1 MTRRSR
7 ASIAFLSI
15 TLAALF
21 AATPILAAAAD
32 AAAAPDEYFDS
43 DGVKIHYQVWGKGD
57 PIVLVHGFTAS
68 IDANWVQPGI
78 VDKLD
83 DDFKVIAL
91 DLRGHGKSD
100 KPHDPA
106 AYGEKMARTWSAC
119 STTSRSRRRTS
130 SATRWAGSPRSSS
143 SPCTPSASS
152 PPPSAARAGARP
164 VRTAA
169 SPVSPSRSRAAT
181 ASGR

>member
-1 MTRRSR
+1 MTGRLR
-7 ASIAFLSI
+7 ASIVLLSI

-21 AATPILAAAAD
+21 AATPMLAAAAD
-32 AAAAPDEYFDS
+32 TQVAADEYFDS

-106 AYGEKMARTWSAC
+106 VYGEIMAMDVIRLLDHLKIDKAHIVGYSLGGF
-119 STTSRSRRRTS
+119 TTLKLVTMHPERFLT
-130 SATRWAGSPRSSS
+130 ATLG
-143 SPCTPSASS
+143 
-152 PPPSAARAGARP
+152 GA
-164 VRTAA
+164 
-169 SPVSPSRSRAAT
+169 
-181 ASGR
+181 